1 MHSIA
6 GKRGSARRARAT
18 ASALVLAATAFGA
31 CVTPPASSAPGST
44 PVPAAERD
52 VLIGGLFALTGDW
65 SSLSRNN
72 KAAMEIAVEDL
83 NRYLAGNPAHVRFV
97 AEIEDTRTDPA
108 VALEKAQAL
117 RRRGVQLMIGPQTSA
132 EVARLKPF
140 VDANDVFLIS
150 PSSTAGSLA
159 IAGDNVFRFTPSDSL
174 EGVAIAALMWSEGVR
189 AIVPLW
195 RDDAGNAGLAAAMRT
210 AFTARGGTVLGGVK
224 YAAGTPDFAAAAS
237 ALHAELRRSNEHYG
251 AGGVA
256 IYLAGFDEGAELFA
270 RIADD
275 DELAAVR
282 WYGGDGMARS
292 QALLANR
299 RALRFAMRVG
309 LRAPLFGLDPG
320 ARDVWQPLSAR
331 IVART
336 GVQPDAFALGVYDAV
351 WVVGRA
357 YVASGATVSVAKLK
371 QAFTTAAATHFGAT
385 GWTVLNAAG
394 DRKYGDF
401 DFWSVRQV
409 GGVPRW
415 DVVAQ
420 FETRTGRV
428 VRPMEVS
435 MTTEEAVSR

>member
-1 MHSIA
+1 MYSIDRTRDSPRRGLALAIA
-6 GKRGSARRARAT
+6 G
-18 ASALVLAATAFGA
+18 LLAATMLGG
-31 CVTPPASSAPGST
+31 CVTPPASSAPA
-44 PVPAAERD
+44 PAPAPTAERD

-65 SSLSRNN
+65 SSLSRTN
-72 KAAMEIAVEDL
+72 KAAMEIAIDDL

-97 AEIEDTRTDPA
+97 AAIEDTRTDPA
-108 VALEKAQAL
+108 VALEKAGAL

-150 PSSTAGSLA
+150 PSSTAGALA

-174 EGVAIAALMWSEGVR
+174 EGVATAALMWSEGIR
-189 AIVPLW
+189 AIVPVW
-195 RDDAGNAGLAAAMRT
+195 RDDAGNAGLAAATRT
-210 AFTARGGTVLGGVK
+210 AFSARGGTVLGGVK
-224 YAAGTPDFAAAAS
+224 YAAGTPDMAAAAA
-237 ALHAELRRSNEHYG
+237 ALRAELRRSDEHYG
-251 AGGVA
+251 TGRVA
-256 IYLAGFDEGAELFA
+256 IYLASFDDGAELLA
-270 RIADD
+270 KIADD
-275 DELAAVR
+275 GELGAVR
-282 WYGGDGMARS
+282 WYGGDGLARS

-320 ARDVWQPLSAR
+320 ARDVWQPLAAR

-336 GVQPDAFALGVYDAV
+336 GVQPDAFAMSVYDAV

-401 DFWSVRQV
+401 DFWSVRQA

-415 DVVAQ
+415 EVVAQ

-428 VRPMEVS
+428 VRPTEVS
-435 MTTEEAVSR
+435 MTTDDGAGR